1 MSKSTIHTISQKL
14 YEKHPNLSSEVLDQI
29 VQEYFQTAKEGISG
43 LKNIEVTLLF
53 GSFKFSQGKHELRLP
68 KLQKYIDN
76 YSNPEVNKLSEE
88 SYNTLIAKMERLSQ
102 LNTKKEEFSKKESI
116 IQRTGKKKKRK
127 NSNLYV
133 VNAEQSI
140 IQRVKDIEENK

>member
-1 MSKSTIHTISQKL
+1 L
-14 YEKHPNLSSEVLDQI
+14 YEKHPNLSPEVLDQI

-53 GSFKFSQGKHELRLP
+53 GSFKFSQGKYDLRLP

-76 YSNPEVNKLSEE
+76 YNNPEVNKLSEE
-88 SYNTLIAKMERLSQ
+88 SYNTLVAKMERLSQ

-133 VNAEQSI
+133 INAEQSI

>member
-14 YEKHPNLSSEVLDQI
+14 HEKHSNLSPEVLDQI

-53 GSFKFSQGKHELRLP
+53 GSFKFSQGKYDLRLP

-88 SYNTLIAKMERLSQ
+88 SYNALLAKMERLSE
-102 LNTKKEEFSKKESI
+102 LNAKKEEFSKKESI

-133 VNAEQSI
+133 INAEQSI

>member
-14 YEKHPNLSSEVLDQI
+14 YEKHPNLSPEVLDQI

-53 GSFKFSQGKHELRLP
+53 GSFKFSQGKYDLRLP

-76 YSNPEVNKLSEE
+76 YNNPEVNKLSEE
-88 SYNTLIAKMERLSQ
+88 SYNTLVAKMERLSQ

-133 VNAEQSI
+133 INAEQSI